1 MFDSMIAAIRENT
14 AKMMLT
20 VRLRK
25 NGGRPPAGAGGQRD
39 RHLLCRRCRRRH
51 RAEAAGEK
59 AEETRPQRPLPL
71 RQRAEVQEM
80 LRPQRVSR
88 QGGRDVKKGWKRAAL
103 AAAAAGLSLALAGC
117 SLPMT
122 GFADYDVSGYFQAL
136 LDSSYKGENTSYMA
150 VAAATEEVAQ
160 QNNTATV
167 ANAAVNF
174 CNTYGLSPSDDQ
186 LTQLEDVM
194 RQALRQADYTV
205 KDEQKV
211 DGGYYLEVEIDPIVN
226 FSGLED
232 TISQL
237 RTEAEEEATLA
248 NSSSSQDEDSYGS
261 DDSTYGY
268 DGGSYGDGYDDSY
281 GDGYGDSYDSYSD
294 GAPMA
299 ATAVRTPAPLT
310 GKRPPRRIRS
320 RWTPT
325 PCLWTRW
332 WHIAR
337 RSFPA
342 SVTVASR

>member
-1 MFDSMIAAIRENT
+1 M
-14 AKMMLT
+14 
-20 VRLRK
+20 
-25 NGGRPPAGAGGQRD
+25 
-39 RHLLCRRCRRRH
+39 
-51 RAEAAGEK
+51 
-59 AEETRPQRPLPL
+59 
-71 RQRAEVQEM
+71 
-80 LRPQRVSR
+80 
-88 QGGRDVKKGWKRAAL
+88 KKGWKRAAL

-160 QNNTATV
+160 QNNTTTV

-226 FSGLED
+226 FSELED

-294 GAPMA
+294 GDPYGSYSGEDSSSSDGEETSQVDSEPVDANSLFVDKVVA
-299 ATAVRTPAPLT
+299 YCQEELSS
-310 GKRPPRRIRS
+310 IRYGS
-320 RWTPT
+320 EPVT
-325 PCLWTRW
+325 
-332 WHIAR
+332 IALDIR
-337 RSFPA
+337 QTDA
-342 SVTVASR
+342 GELQLDTNQLDTIDKTVLQLHS

>member
-1 MFDSMIAAIRENT
+1 
-14 AKMMLT
+14 
-20 VRLRK
+20 
-25 NGGRPPAGAGGQRD
+25 
-39 RHLLCRRCRRRH
+39 
-51 RAEAAGEK
+51 
-59 AEETRPQRPLPL
+59 
-71 RQRAEVQEM
+71 
-80 LRPQRVSR
+80 
-88 QGGRDVKKGWKRAAL
+88 
-103 AAAAAGLSLALAGC
+103 
-117 SLPMT
+117 MT

-160 QNNTATV
+160 QNNTTTV

-237 RTEAEEEATLA
+237 RTEAEEEATMA

-294 GAPMA
+294 GDPYGSYSGEDSSSSDEEETSQADSEPVDA
-299 ATAVRTPAPLT
+299 NSLFVDKVVAYCQEELSS
-310 GKRPPRRIRS
+310 IRYGS
-320 RWTPT
+320 EPVT
-325 PCLWTRW
+325 
-332 WHIAR
+332 IALDIR
-337 RSFPA
+337 QTDA
-342 SVTVASR
+342 GELQLDTNQLDTIDKTVLQLHS

>member
-1 MFDSMIAAIRENT
+1 M
-14 AKMMLT
+14 
-20 VRLRK
+20 
-25 NGGRPPAGAGGQRD
+25 
-39 RHLLCRRCRRRH
+39 
-51 RAEAAGEK
+51 
-59 AEETRPQRPLPL
+59 
-71 RQRAEVQEM
+71 
-80 LRPQRVSR
+80 
-88 QGGRDVKKGWKRAAL
+88 KKGWKRAAL

-160 QNNTATV
+160 QNNTTTV

-248 NSSSSQDEDSYGS
+248 NSSSSQDEDSY
-261 DDSTYGY
+261 
-268 DGGSYGDGYDDSY
+268 
-281 GDGYGDSYDSYSD
+281 
-294 GAPMA
+294 
-299 ATAVRTPAPLT
+299 
-310 GKRPPRRIRS
+310 
-320 RWTPT
+320 
-325 PCLWTRW
+325 
-332 WHIAR
+332 
-337 RSFPA
+337 
-342 SVTVASR
+342 

>member
-1 MFDSMIAAIRENT
+1 M
-14 AKMMLT
+14 
-20 VRLRK
+20 
-25 NGGRPPAGAGGQRD
+25 
-39 RHLLCRRCRRRH
+39 
-51 RAEAAGEK
+51 
-59 AEETRPQRPLPL
+59 
-71 RQRAEVQEM
+71 
-80 LRPQRVSR
+80 
-88 QGGRDVKKGWKRAAL
+88 KKGWKRAAL

-160 QNNTATV
+160 QNNTTIV
-167 ANAAVNF
+167 TNAAVNF

-211 DGGYYLEVEIDPIVN
+211 DGGYFLEVEIDPIVN

-294 GAPMA
+294 GAPYGSY
-299 ATAVRTPAPLT
+299 T
-310 GKRPPRRIRS
+310 GEDSSSSDEEETSQVDSEPVDANSLFVDKVVAYCQEELSSIRYGS
-320 RWTPT
+320 EPVT
-325 PCLWTRW
+325 
-332 WHIAR
+332 IALDIR
-337 RSFPA
+337 QTDA
-342 SVTVASR
+342 GELQLDTNQLDTIDKTVLQLHS

>member
-1 MFDSMIAAIRENT
+1 M
-14 AKMMLT
+14 
-20 VRLRK
+20 
-25 NGGRPPAGAGGQRD
+25 
-39 RHLLCRRCRRRH
+39 
-51 RAEAAGEK
+51 
-59 AEETRPQRPLPL
+59 
-71 RQRAEVQEM
+71 
-80 LRPQRVSR
+80 
-88 QGGRDVKKGWKRAAL
+88 KKGWKRAAL

-186 LTQLEDVM
+186 LTQ
-194 RQALRQADYTV
+194 
-205 KDEQKV
+205 KV

-261 DDSTYGY
+261 GDGTYGY
-268 DGGSYGDGYDDSY
+268 DDGSYGDGYDDSY

-294 GAPMA
+294 GDSYGSYSGEDSSSSDEEETSQVDSEPVDANSLFVDKVVA
-299 ATAVRTPAPLT
+299 YCQEELSS
-310 GKRPPRRIRS
+310 IRYGS
-320 RWTPT
+320 EPVT
-325 PCLWTRW
+325 
-332 WHIAR
+332 IALDIR
-337 RSFPA
+337 QTDA
-342 SVTVASR
+342 GELQLDTNQLDTIDKTVLQLHS

>member
-1 MFDSMIAAIRENT
+1 M
-14 AKMMLT
+14 
-20 VRLRK
+20 
-25 NGGRPPAGAGGQRD
+25 
-39 RHLLCRRCRRRH
+39 
-51 RAEAAGEK
+51 
-59 AEETRPQRPLPL
+59 
-71 RQRAEVQEM
+71 
-80 LRPQRVSR
+80 
-88 QGGRDVKKGWKRAAL
+88 KKRWKRAAL

-160 QNNTATV
+160 QNNTTTV
-167 ANAAVNF
+167 SNAAVNF

-248 NSSSSQDEDSYGS
+248 NSSSSQDEDSYG
-261 DDSTYGY
+261 
-268 DGGSYGDGYDDSY
+268 
-281 GDGYGDSYDSYSD
+281 DGYGDSYDSYSD
-294 GAPMA
+294 GDPYGSYSGEDSSSSDGEETSQADSEPVDA
-299 ATAVRTPAPLT
+299 NSLFVDKVVAYCQEELSS
-310 GKRPPRRIRS
+310 IRYGS
-320 RWTPT
+320 EPVT
-325 PCLWTRW
+325 
-332 WHIAR
+332 IALDIR
-337 RSFPA
+337 QTDA
-342 SVTVASR
+342 GELQLDTNQLDTIDKTVLQLHS